1 MGGDCGGDGGDE
13 PEPDVM
19 LECDSCLR
27 GWHLSCL
34 TPPLTD
40 VPDAEWVC
48 PLCLASEDGVAP
60 RDADDASKRVTAYSE
75 FLEGRLHLCRIECI
89 WSEGGEFKFVG
100 RWFATPEETHTGRRA
115 HHTRREV
122 FLTNNT
128 DENNVDSLLK
138 PATVLPPQQFRDA
151 AKAAAAAASAARR
164 KATGGGGGAGGVVT
178 GETAGATATPPA
190 QSDFVDAAAVA
201 AARAAGEDVFLCEY
215 TYDAHFQ
222 RFKRRTEWE
231 DDEFSDD
238 EGQGRTGRLV
248 RGEERYVEDDE
259 FELDEVDDTWGDGE
273 GGGTTGTAGRQKK
286 GKGLKSGKGKQKKA
300 SALENRKKG
309 RAVSRHICASR
320 RKAAAASGETGVMG
334 LGAMSVPKVE
344 RQLPTTKLGAAR
356 VALSLAATPVSI
368 SQSPH
373 TASLFTHTRLTL
385 SFIGI
390 RGRCRAAKPN
400 AGRFWISWNKP
411 YVLGLSQI
419 QAHCL
424 MPLFDVHGRHYKE
437 VSFIQHT

>member
-1 MGGDCGGDGGDE
+1 M
-13 PEPDVM
+13 
-19 LECDSCLR
+19 
-27 GWHLSCL
+27 
-34 TPPLTD
+34 
-40 VPDAEWVC
+40 
-48 PLCLASEDGVAP
+48 
-60 RDADDASKRVTAYSE
+60 
-75 FLEGRLHLCRIECI
+75 
-89 WSEGGEFKFVG
+89 
-100 RWFATPEETHTGRRA
+100 
-115 HHTRREV
+115 
-122 FLTNNT
+122 
-128 DENNVDSLLK
+128 
-138 PATVLPPQQFRDA
+138 
-151 AKAAAAAASAARR
+151 
-164 KATGGGGGAGGVVT
+164 T

-373 TASLFTHTRLTL
+373 SASLFARTRLTL

-424 MPLFDVHGRHYKE
+424 MPLFDVHGRH
-437 VSFIQHT
+437 